1 MKKILSTDPSS
12 RPYSSFRS
20 AAISSL
26 FTRNHRKMRRDRAID
41 RHVLIGRQV
50 SEDFSP
56 GGQIIENKIF
66 FIYSLYGDVPQC
78 GHGCGWSS
86 TVPISA
92 NGPRAVRA
100 HVPRMHGE
108 KVSLFIFFC
117 RLRSLV
123 CRSHDLRHFRF
134 PATQRFPPSQC
145 LSHDD
150 SAHAIFIRRYNGLHC
165 CYTRTAS
172 IADFDTRKDAWFDS
186 QTRRWTHLRE
196 LNVRRKETLDGS
208 RRGNSTRLLRGV
220 LRARFYKHARLF
232 GNKSF
237 SNLWSLSLFYFFFF
251 FYRRVNE
258 R

>member
-100 HVPRMHGE
+100 HVPRMHGG
-108 KVSLFIFFC
+108 KRYRCSYFFADC
-117 RLRSLV
+117 GRSFV
-123 CRSHDLRHFRF
+123 E
-134 PATQRFPPSQC
+134 ATIC
-145 LSHDD
+145 
-150 SAHAIFIRRYNGLHC
+150 AIFPRRNAFHRPNVCPMTTRHTPFSSTDIMDCIAATRVLHRSRISIRGKTLG
-165 CYTRTAS
+165 S
-172 IADFDTRKDAWFDS
+172 IRKHVDE
-186 QTRRWTHLRE
+186 HILE
-196 LNVRRKETLDGS
+196 N
-208 RRGNSTRLLRGV
+208 
-220 LRARFYKHARLF
+220 
-232 GNKSF
+232 
-237 SNLWSLSLFYFFFF
+237 
-251 FYRRVNE
+251 
-258 R
+258 

>member
-108 KVSLFIFFC
+108 KGIVVHIFLQIAVA
-117 RLRSLV
+117 RLSKPRFAPFSFSRDATLSTV
-123 CRSHDLRHFRF
+123 PMFVPWRLGTRHFH
-134 PATQRFPPSQC
+134 PP
-145 LSHDD
+145 
-150 SAHAIFIRRYNGLHC
+150 I
-165 CYTRTAS
+165 
-172 IADFDTRKDAWFDS
+172 
-186 QTRRWTHLRE
+186 
-196 LNVRRKETLDGS
+196 
-208 RRGNSTRLLRGV
+208 
-220 LRARFYKHARLF
+220 
-232 GNKSF
+232 
-237 SNLWSLSLFYFFFF
+237 
-251 FYRRVNE
+251 
-258 R
+258 

>member
-1 MKKILSTDPSS
+1 MWTRLRLKLDGANFGKWSARRA
-12 RPYSSFRS
+12 RPCPADARG
-20 AAISSL
+20 
-26 FTRNHRKMRRDRAID
+26 K
-41 RHVLIGRQV
+41 
-50 SEDFSP
+50 
-56 GGQIIENKIF
+56 
-66 FIYSLYGDVPQC
+66 
-78 GHGCGWSS
+78 
-86 TVPISA
+86 
-92 NGPRAVRA
+92 
-100 HVPRMHGE
+100 

-196 LNVRRKETLDGS
+196 LNRSTKRLETVLNFGWIS
-208 RRGNSTRLLRGV
+208 TEQFHEASTR
-220 LRARFYKHARLF
+220 RFASPIL
-232 GNKSF
+232 
-237 SNLWSLSLFYFFFF
+237 
-251 FYRRVNE
+251 
-258 R
+258 